1 MHLKIY
7 NNTLL
12 APLKCGTRYLDMVFN
27 HTGVGFDISEFK
39 KSLFLPNV
47 TDIVI
52 RPPMEHL
59 TSALHT
65 AILTFYNNDSDK
77 RNEDI
82 SVDLTSIIDEF
93 CIYEKTDEQ
102 NTHWR
107 YDIYE
112 TLYWLW
118 RRNKNKINII
128 ELKDLSLYLQ
138 KLNIKKLP
146 KYDSKDYDFHF
157 YPNWCTKD
165 EIMLF
170 IKTNYPEHWENLM
183 TQIEEANKFY
193 DYLINKELIEIK
205 LL

>member
-12 APLKCGTRYLDMVFN
+12 TPLKCGTRYLDMVFN
-27 HTGVGFDISEFK
+27 HTGIGFDISEFK
-39 KSLFLPNV
+39 KTLFLPNI

-52 RPPMEHL
+52 RPPLEHL

-65 AILTFYNNDSDK
+65 AILTAYNDTERDK
-77 RNEDI
+77 DI
-82 SVDLTSIIDEF
+82 SVDLTSVIDEF
-93 CIYEKTDEQ
+93 CTYEKTDNQ

-107 YDIYE
+107 HDIYE

-118 RRNKNKINII
+118 RRNKNKISII
-128 ELKDLSLYLQ
+128 ELKDLSLYLE

-170 IKTNYPEHWENLM
+170 IKTNYPDQWKNLM
-183 TQIEEANKFY
+183 EQVINTEIFY
-193 DYLINKELIEIK
+193 NALINKELIEIK
-205 LL
+205 LI

>member
-12 APLKCGTRYLDMVFN
+12 TPLKCGTRYLDTVFN
-27 HTGVGFDISEFK
+27 HTGVGFDITEFK
-39 KSLFLPNV
+39 RKLFLPNI
-47 TDIVI
+47 TDIVV
-52 RPPMEHL
+52 RPPLEHL

-65 AILTFYNNDSDK
+65 AILTEYNDTE
-77 RNEDI
+77 RNKDI
-82 SVDLTSIIDEF
+82 PVDLESVINGFCRYEKIDEL
-93 CIYEKTDEQ
+93 
-102 NTHWR
+102 NGHWQH
-107 YDIYE
+107 DLYE

>member
-27 HTGVGFDISEFK
+27 HTGDGFDIVEFK
-39 KSLFLPNV
+39 TKLFLPNI
-47 TDIVI
+47 TDIVV
-52 RPPMEHL
+52 RPPIEHL

-65 AILTFYNNDSDK
+65 AILTEYNDTE
-77 RNEDI
+77 RNKDI
-82 SVDLTSIIDEF
+82 PVDLKRVIDGF
-93 CIYEKTDEQ
+93 CRYEKTDDL
-102 NTHWR
+102 NGHWR
-107 YDIYE
+107 HDLYE
-112 TLYWLW
+112 TLYWIW
-118 RRNKNKINII
+118 RRNKNTINII

-157 YPNWCTKD
+157 HKYWCTKD

-170 IKTNYPEHWENLM
+170 IKTNYPTQWGNLM
-183 TQIEEANKFY
+183 TQVQEANKFY
-193 DYLINKELIEIK
+193 DSLINKELIPIK
-205 LL
+205 LM